1 MSLLFKMHIVLVFTF
16 CITFNV
22 FAQKA
27 DDVLIKVGN
36 TEVSVGEFRYIYE
49 KNNGANANYS
59 EPSINEYL
67 DLYTKFKLKVE
78 KAKQLKLDT
87 IEALKIELDGYRKQ
101 LAGSYLIDKEVTEF
115 LLKELYERI
124 KYDVEFRHIFF
135 PVAENAS
142 NKLRA
147 DVVQKLKDIKN
158 QITSGTITFEQ
169 AAANFSEDKSTSQNG
184 GSMGYF
190 TAKLPSGF
198 YELESAIYQLSTG
211 AVSDVVQTKIGYHLI
226 KVTNKRPARGL
237 IEVAHILLEPSA
249 QVLAEN
255 AYNELK
261 RGAKFE
267 DLATAI
273 SIDKI
278 HSGNGGK
285 LPVFGINT
293 YDVNFEDVAFGLQNE
308 GDIAKPVLTKSGW
321 HIIKLINRFKPDTYE
336 TFAKKM
342 KSQINKDE
350 RFNAAKIKLIE
361 DIKKASGYKVDLKEL
376 SSFASSLNEEFY
388 SYKWTPDASLQNQKI
403 LFSLG
408 GNTKYSVKDF
418 AEHCK
423 SNSRTRL
430 KYDNSKPLTETVD
443 ELFNDFVNQKALEY
457 EEKNLPLKYPDF
469 RSLMREY
476 EEGILLFEITRINVW
491 DRANQDTSG
500 LKVFFQNHQNNYFWP
515 EKAMLST
522 INIKSVDD
530 VEVNSIFEFA
540 KRNDISSLLKKF
552 NDKSNLVEVS
562 ETSCEKLNKDCTNL
576 KWEVGAISLPEMT
589 ENGYKIVKITEIIP
603 SKPKTLNEAR
613 GYAVADYQD
622 FLEKEWIKELS
633 NEFRVVTKQDVL
645 KKLKK

>member
-321 HIIKLINRFKPDTYE
+321 HIIKLINRV
-336 TFAKKM
+336 
-342 KSQINKDE
+342 Q
-350 RFNAAKIKLIE
+350 
-361 DIKKASGYKVDLKEL
+361 
-376 SSFASSLNEEFY
+376 
-388 SYKWTPDASLQNQKI
+388 
-403 LFSLG
+403 
-408 GNTKYSVKDF
+408 
-418 AEHCK
+418 
-423 SNSRTRL
+423 
-430 KYDNSKPLTETVD
+430 
-443 ELFNDFVNQKALEY
+443 
-457 EEKNLPLKYPDF
+457 
-469 RSLMREY
+469 
-476 EEGILLFEITRINVW
+476 
-491 DRANQDTSG
+491 
-500 LKVFFQNHQNNYFWP
+500 
-515 EKAMLST
+515 
-522 INIKSVDD
+522 
-530 VEVNSIFEFA
+530 
-540 KRNDISSLLKKF
+540 
-552 NDKSNLVEVS
+552 
-562 ETSCEKLNKDCTNL
+562 
-576 KWEVGAISLPEMT
+576 
-589 ENGYKIVKITEIIP
+589 
-603 SKPKTLNEAR
+603 AR
-613 GYAVADYQD
+613 Y
-622 FLEKEWIKELS
+622 L
-633 NEFRVVTKQDVL
+633 
-645 KKLKK
+645 